1 MATQFKLAAMGHTME
16 TGRVV
21 EWHVSEGESIDEG
34 QLLISIETDKTVVD
48 VNSPVS
54 GVLLKTVGQVD
65 GEYDVGDVLAWIGDA
80 GETVPDQ
87 PVEPDSKKRPVA
99 AGPRVTPVAQ
109 RLADRHGINADA
121 VEGTGPDGRVTKE
134 DVQRAI
140 DDGTAP
146 AKAEDTSAPT
156 GEVVPLSGI
165 RRITAERLSAN
176 WGVAPHVSEGIE
188 VDFSRFE
195 SYRVEHEADWQEKW
209 GAALG
214 PNDLI
219 LAATAQ
225 VLKDHPDLNAGFID
239 GAICRYNEVNLG
251 VAIDIDAGL
260 VVPVVRNA
268 DKLSIG
274 EIARTV
280 RELAVKARENKLT
293 PDEMEGA
300 TFSVSNL
307 GGLGIDWFTPVLN
320 PPQCGILG
328 IGRIQRVPRYSGNE
342 IVARDLATLVLT
354 FDHRLIDGAP
364 CARFLSQLR
373 GVLEAPEALLD

>member
-1 MATQFKLAAMGHTME
+1 MLFRSHSFL
-16 TGRVV
+16 TGNQDRDRVV
-21 EWHVSEGESIDEG
+21 EWHISEGESIDEG

-87 PVEPDSKKRPVA
+87 PVEPDPKIQSVA

-146 AKAEDTSAPT
+146 AKAEDTSVPA

-165 RRITAERLSAN
+165 RRITAERLSTN

-209 GAALG
+209 GTALG

-219 LAATAQ
+219 LVSTGPH
-225 VLKDHPDLNAGFID
+225 VEFYLYG
-239 GAICRYNEVNLG
+239 G
-251 VAIDIDAGL
+251 
-260 VVPVVRNA
+260 
-268 DKLSIG
+268 
-274 EIARTV
+274 
-280 RELAVKARENKLT
+280 
-293 PDEMEGA
+293 ME
-300 TFSVSNL
+300 TQKRV
-307 GGLGIDWFTPVLN
+307 
-320 PPQCGILG
+320 
-328 IGRIQRVPRYSGNE
+328 GRILNE
-342 IVARDLATLVLT
+342 RK
-354 FDHRLIDGAP
+354 
-364 CARFLSQLR
+364 R
-373 GVLEAPEALLD
+373 GDIYFVEESH